1 MRSLGSSR
9 RRSTPLEILI
19 HLLMAPVSS
28 GTFSW
33 QPAPDMMKR
42 LADDLRWIVLRK
54 VFTDLNGRT
63 PYRAYIQKHAIRV
76 ESLDN
81 AFFADVL
88 EVLRDRHG
96 RDFKLSEAREMDEL
110 EILEAW
116 FIPTIL
122 EWAENERSTSVS
134 RERTPS
140 IEELIIHEDSS
151 GNIYQRFPDD
161 FAWVI
166 SKGSPAFDPEP
177 ARELPDEMCEFVRH
191 IASELTSAL
200 RNIYENEKLE
210 KYLLL
215 MSRLEDSVCTWE
227 MTFDYLNSLGMK
239 RYSSWKSLSVVA
251 NRALKQFVDKL
262 PEDVK
267 VALHQDDPDLTRE
280 ERHERLRMAVS
291 AALELDPL
299 PTPLEIMASAGG

>member
-1 MRSLGSSR
+1 
-9 RRSTPLEILI
+9 
-19 HLLMAPVSS
+19 
-28 GTFSW
+28 
-33 QPAPDMMKR
+33 MKR

-63 PYRAYIQKHAIRV
+63 PYRAFIQKHAIRV

-88 EVLRDRHG
+88 EVMRDRNG
-96 RDFKLSEAREMDEL
+96 KGFQLSDAREMDEL

-116 FIPTIL
+116 FIPVIL

-140 IEELIIHEDSS
+140 IEDLIIHEDSS

-166 SKGSPAFDPEP
+166 SKGSPGIDPEP